1 MRKQTI
7 RCFVAAGV
15 GCAVLMAAAVW
26 YSITFNESR
35 LVEPM
40 DFSTYVFRPQ
50 DLPMILACAA
60 VAAYALC
67 LAAAVVRTAFRARRS
82 PADAAYTRRV
92 DPRLGWLGLLGFLGF
107 GGFWTYGFNKTV
119 FPVLFFLFFGSF
131 GFFYEGRLSHTF
143 MDERFRENQMKAQLA
158 ASRTALGIIFLATV
172 LLGRTQ
178 LMDNLEHT
186 FIAYLIAVSLALA
199 LWLFLSEYLLYH
211 YDQDGDGGESGD

>member
-60 VAAYALC
+60 VAVYALC
-67 LAAAVVRTAFRARRS
+67 LAAAVLRASFRARRN
-82 PADAAYTRRV
+82 PADTAYTRRV
-92 DPRLGWLGLLGFLGF
+92 DPRLGWLGLLGFLGV

-119 FPVLFFLFFGSF
+119 FPFLFFF
-131 GFFYEGRLSHTF
+131 
-143 MDERFRENQMKAQLA
+143 
-158 ASRTALGIIFLATV
+158 
-172 LLGRTQ
+172 
-178 LMDNLEHT
+178 
-186 FIAYLIAVSLALA
+186 SLAFLGSSTKA
-199 LWLFLSEYLLYH
+199 GSPIRLWTNAF
-211 YDQDGDGGESGD
+211 GKTR